1 MANIFEQLSGLLGN
15 VGIGAS
21 ANTLGGITG
30 ALGSFA
36 GLEEALGNIQAIPGQ
51 LEQQAQQFAQ
61 QGGEAVQFQPFAVTT
76 GTGSAQFGPS
86 GGLSLDT
93 GLNPLTQ
100 ALQGQAETT
109 TGQMGMSSPLFGQI
123 SQQALQQAQSALGQ
137 ATPTAQSLF
146 TQMQS
151 ARQPEQERRR
161 LELENRL
168 AAQGRLGT
176 QTAAY
181 GGTPEA
187 LAMEKAIQEQ
197 QASDILSATTLA
209 PQLAQ
214 QQQALASGLFGLGSQ
229 AAAQPTAL
237 EAGQIQNIA
246 GLLSASGIPQTQLLQ
261 ALTPALTA
269 SQLAQAGGV
278 AEAELLGTLGPA
290 VMQGIST
297 AGQQEA
303 QIQLAQVE
311 AALQALGLDQQS
323 ANLAAQAAMADQAA
337 QTAQDQATA
346 TQGLTSALGNLGQF
360 TENLGGTLG
369 GFQEGLLGNLN
380 TAGQSIASSI
390 AAPATDYQN
399 LFANLNQQQ
408 QANITQ
414 QEAVGQQNAALLSSE
429 IDRLIAALQNQGVV

>member
-1 MANIFEQLSGLLGN
+1 
-15 VGIGAS
+15 
-21 ANTLGGITG
+21 
-30 ALGSFA
+30 
-36 GLEEALGNIQAIPGQ
+36 
-51 LEQQAQQFAQ
+51 
-61 QGGEAVQFQPFAVTT
+61 
-76 GTGSAQFGPS
+76 
-86 GGLSLDT
+86 
-93 GLNPLTQ
+93 
-100 ALQGQAETT
+100 
-109 TGQMGMSSPLFGQI
+109 MSSPLFGQI